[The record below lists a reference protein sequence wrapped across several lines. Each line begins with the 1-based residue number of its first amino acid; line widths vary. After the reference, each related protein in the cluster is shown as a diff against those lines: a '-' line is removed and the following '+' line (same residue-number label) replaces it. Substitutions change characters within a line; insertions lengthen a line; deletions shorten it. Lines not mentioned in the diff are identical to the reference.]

1 MSSKMFGWL
10 FTQHD
15 EIDRLR
21 ERVQVLEEDIE
32 RRKASYVVRE
42 NKLHAMIKENQQ
54 QRVLIEALRD
64 VNRSLDE
71 RCNEMEKGR

>member
-1 MSSKMFGWL
+1 MNSKMFGWL
-10 FTQHD
+10 FKQHD

-42 NKLHAMIKENQQ
+42 GRLQAMIRENQQ

-71 RCNEMEKGR
+71 RLNEMERGQ

>member
-1 MSSKMFGWL
+1 MNSKMFGWL
-10 FTQHD
+10 FNQHD
-15 EIDRLR
+15 EIGRLQ
-21 ERVQVLEEDIE
+21 ERVRVLEEDIE

-42 NKLHAMIKENQQ
+42 NRLHAMIKENQQ

-71 RCNEMEKGR
+71 RLNEMERGR

>member
-10 FTQHD
+10 FNQHD

-42 NKLHAMIKENQQ
+42 NRLHAMVKENQQ

-64 VNRSLDE
+64 VNKSLDE
-71 RCNEMEKGR
+71 RLIEMERGQ